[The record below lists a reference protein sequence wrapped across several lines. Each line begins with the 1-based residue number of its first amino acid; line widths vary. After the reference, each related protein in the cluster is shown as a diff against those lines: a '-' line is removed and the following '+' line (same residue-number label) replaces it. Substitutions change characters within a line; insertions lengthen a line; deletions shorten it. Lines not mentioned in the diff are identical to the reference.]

1 VNKPVIL
8 IDALNMF
15 MRHFTVNPSVSSNGD
30 HIGGVVG
37 FLKGIQ
43 LLIDNIS
50 PKQVIVVWEGGGSIR
65 RRAIYPE
72 YKNGKRPM
80 RLNRFYEDDIPD
92 TVENRNYQVSLIVNL
107 LRKAGINQLYISD
120 CEADDVIAYM
130 ALHALKEEKVVI
142 VSSDKDYY
150 QLIDGSRILQWSPG
164 QKDYVTPEK
173 ILKKFF
179 IPVHNFC
186 VARCFCGDSSDGL
199 AGVKGAGF
207 RTLAKRFPELVGEK
221 FVSVEEI
228 VNLSSAKSKESS
240 VKLFHSIVE
249 QAPVVKRN
257 WKLMYLDISNLS
269 ATHIKEI
276 NESFDTSSKNPNK
289 IKFMRIL
296 IQQGIQNFDA
306 NKFFMTTNSI
316 K

>member
-1 VNKPVIL
+1 MDKPVLL

-37 FLKGIQ
+37 FLKGVQ

-50 PKQVIVVWEGGGSIR
+50 PKQVVVVWEGGGSIR

-130 ALHALKEEKVVI
+130 ALYALKEEKVVI
-142 VSSDKDYY
+142 VSSD
-150 QLIDGSRILQWSPG
+150 ILFG
-164 QKDYVTPEK
+164 
-173 ILKKFF
+173 I
-179 IPVHNFC
+179 
-186 VARCFCGDSSDGL
+186 
-199 AGVKGAGF
+199 
-207 RTLAKRFPELVGEK
+207 FPSL
-221 FVSVEEI
+221 
-228 VNLSSAKSKESS
+228 
-240 VKLFHSIVE
+240 
-249 QAPVVKRN
+249 
-257 WKLMYLDISNLS
+257 
-269 ATHIKEI
+269 
-276 NESFDTSSKNPNK
+276 
-289 IKFMRIL
+289 
-296 IQQGIQNFDA
+296 
-306 NKFFMTTNSI
+306 
-316 K
+316 

>member
-1 VNKPVIL
+1 
-8 IDALNMF
+8 
-15 MRHFTVNPSVSSNGD
+15 MRHFTVNPSVSSNGN

-50 PKQVIVVWEGGGSIR
+50 PKQVVVVWEGGGSLR
-65 RRAIYPE
+65 RRDIYPQ
-72 YKNGKRPM
+72 YKNGKRPV
-80 RLNRFYEDDIPD
+80 RLNRFYEDDIPN
-92 TVENRNYQVSLIVNL
+92 TVENRNYQVNLIVNL

-120 CEADDVIAYM
+120 CEADDVISYV
-130 ALHALKEEKVVI
+130 ALHLLKEEKVVI
-142 VSSDKDYY
+142 ISSDKDYY
-150 QLIDGSRILQWSPG
+150 QLIDGGRILQWSPG

-186 VARCFCGDSSDGL
+186 VARCFIGDGSDGL
-199 AGVKGAGF
+199 LGIKGAGF
-207 RTLAKRFPELVGEK
+207 RTLAKRFPELLGEK

-228 VNLSSAKSKESS
+228 VNLSSARSKESS
-240 VKLFHSIVE
+240 VKLFQSIVE
-249 QAPVVKRN
+249 QAEIAKRN

-269 ATHIKEI
+269 ATHIEKI
-276 NESFDTSSKNPNK
+276 NESFGNSSKNPNK
-289 IKFMRIL
+289 LNFMRVL
-296 IQQGIQNFDA
+296 IQEGIQNFDA

>member
-1 VNKPVIL
+1 MEKPIL
-8 IDALNMF
+8 LVDALNMF
-15 MRHFTVNPSVSSNGD
+15 MRHFTVNPSVNSNGN

-50 PKQVIVVWEGGGSIR
+50 PKQVVVVWEGGGSLR
-65 RRAIYPE
+65 RRDIYPQ
-72 YKNGKRPM
+72 YKNGKRPV
-80 RLNRFYEDDIPD
+80 RLNRFYEDDIPN
-92 TVENRNYQVSLIVNL
+92 TVENRNYQVNLIVNL

-120 CEADDVIAYM
+120 CEADDVISYV
-130 ALHALKEEKVVI
+130 ALHLLKEEKVVI
-142 VSSDKDYY
+142 ISSDKDYY
-150 QLIDGSRILQWSPG
+150 QLIDGDRILQWSPG

-186 VARCFCGDSSDGL
+186 VARCFCGDGSDGL
-199 AGVKGAGF
+199 SGVKGAGF
-207 RTLAKRFPELVGEK
+207 RTLTKRFPEFLDEK

-228 VNLSSAKSKESS
+228 VNLSSARSKESS
-240 VKLFHSIVE
+240 VKLFQNIVE
-249 QAPVVKRN
+249 QAEIAKRN

-269 ATHIKEI
+269 ATHIEKI
-276 NESFDTSSKNPNK
+276 NESFGNSSKNPNK
-289 IKFMRIL
+289 LNFMRVL
-296 IQQGIQNFDA
+296 IQEGIQNFDA